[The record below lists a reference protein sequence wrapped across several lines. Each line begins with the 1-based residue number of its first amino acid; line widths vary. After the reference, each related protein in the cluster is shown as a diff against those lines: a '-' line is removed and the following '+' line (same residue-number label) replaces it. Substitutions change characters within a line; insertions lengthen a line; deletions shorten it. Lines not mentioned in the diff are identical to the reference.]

1 MLTYYSKFLPNLAIV
16 LAPLYSLLQKDTQ
29 WTWITTQ
36 EEAFQQS
43 KDMLTSSSVL
53 THYNP
58 DLELTLA
65 CDASPYGLGAVLSHC
80 LPNGEEKPI
89 TYTSRTLSKA
99 EQNYSQLEKEGL
111 ALVFGIQKFHL
122 YLYGRRF
129 TLYTDHKPL
138 QSLFNPR
145 KSTPPM
151 VSQRMQHLALK
162 LLICMI
168 IQSNTTEENPIP
180 MLML

>member
-1 MLTYYSKFLPNLAIV
+1 
-16 LAPLYSLLQKDTQ
+16 
-29 WTWITTQ
+29 
-36 EEAFQQS
+36 
-43 KDMLTSSSVL
+43 MLTSSSVL

-65 CDASPYGLGAVLSHC
+65 CDASPYGLGAVLSHR

-89 TYTSRTLSKA
+89 AYTSRTLSKA

-111 ALVFGIQKFHL
+111 ALVFGIQKFHF

-129 TLYTDHKPL
+129 TLYTDHKPS

-151 VSQRMQHLALK
+151 VS
-162 LLICMI
+162 
-168 IQSNTTEENPIP
+168 
-180 MLML
+180 